1 MYYIS
6 SKNEMEVRKKVVVGA
21 EEADQIFFDFH
32 DSAHGGHCGTQKTKY
47 SVTARFYWPGM
58 GVDLDKWVNG
68 II

>member
-21 EEADQIFFDFH
+21 EEADQI
-32 DSAHGGHCGTQKTKY
+32 
-47 SVTARFYWPGM
+47 YWPGM